1 MVLFEKKKN
10 RTTVF
15 LGQQEMKQTL
25 LNAIEKSLFLLVGL
39 INFDDLATSEE
50 LHDKVRC
57 HKRADTKLHKSTTVQ
72 DWGGKMKTEK
82 TRRRQDKK

>member
-1 MVLFEKKKN
+1 
-10 RTTVF
+10 
-15 LGQQEMKQTL
+15 MKQTL

-57 HKRADTKLHKSTTVQ
+57 HKRADTKLHKSTTIEQ
-72 DWGGKMKTEK
+72 QKQKQAHEK
-82 TRRRQDKK
+82 GESKEV